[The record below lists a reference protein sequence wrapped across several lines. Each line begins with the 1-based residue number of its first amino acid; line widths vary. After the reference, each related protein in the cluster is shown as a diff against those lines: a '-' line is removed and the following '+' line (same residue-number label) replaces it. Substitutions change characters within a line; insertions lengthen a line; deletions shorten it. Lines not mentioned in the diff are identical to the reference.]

1 MKQTKTILS
10 MLCAAALFAACS
22 STDELEPVVQAG
34 EQTAE
39 EAVGFDVYTRG
50 SQQTRAGY
58 VGEIDATA
66 FQVTGF
72 GVYAYVTSGTD
83 YAAGK
88 WDAKK
93 TTAKPD
99 FMANQHVTY
108 SGGWTYSPVKYWP
121 NQANTNGNGVDNLGG
136 GSATNDGTNID
147 YVSFFAYAPYVDDT
161 TLPYKEDA
169 GYTAATAEAAI
180 NSTANTGII
189 WLPANNTTGD
199 PKVVYR
205 MAADPTNAVD
215 LMYGV
220 AARAYTVNETTGQQ
234 GKPVTAG
241 MSFLDMTKEV
251 VADKLN
257 YRFQHAL
264 TKLAVNVDAYF
275 DEVRDGSTPGT
286 NDVDPN
292 TRIVIESIV
301 LKTAKLA
308 VYGELNLNNSTA
320 NTPNW
325 GTAPTDAII
334 STDADPTEKAKYY
347 NAGDGYFL
355 PIANGLKHVTLTTD
369 DKYFAQQPLGVTKK
383 KQSLLGYAVDG
394 TTPASLMFVP
404 NTEGD
409 DGLDIVIT
417 YKVITRDARLE
428 KGYNVT
434 TNVIKQN
441 IASVPFNPGYST
453 VFNLHLG
460 MTTVKMDA
468 VVSDW
473 DGTDVHEIDL
483 PANVGV
489 ASLTAS
495 GTITGF
501 GLVTI
506 SSPTA
511 TLEDG
516 TNPTITTADLYFTTD
531 AEGHNVLP
539 VTKYSTDYYIP
550 GNFTGSARDI
560 YVWYGGVA
568 AASSISQS
576 AITKDDDSGVK
587 VTANITT
594 GEGTGGDAGKVVAD
608 GGTVTLTVAY
618 NAGIKEAYNSS
629 YWTVKQS
636 VGGGAAT
643 VASVISYD
651 NTAKTFVVSVPANA
665 ADAASRTFTFSL
677 KHKDG
682 MEITAAAVTQLAGAN
697 YVTP

>member
-1 MKQTKTILS
+1 

-241 MSFLDMTKEV
+241 MPFLDMTKEV

-275 DEVRDGSTPGT
+275 DEVRNGSTPGT

-292 TRIVIESIV
+292 TRIVIESVVI
-301 LKTAKLA
+301 TTDKLA
-308 VYGELNLNNSTA
+308 VHGTMNLNNSAA

-325 GTAPTDAII
+325 TIDN
-334 STDADPTEKAKYY
+334 KAKITTGSSSY
-347 NAGDGYFL
+347 NDGNGYEL
-355 PIANGLKHVTLTTD
+355 PIANGLKHVTLTD
-369 DKYFAQQPLGVTKK
+369 KDKYFAQQPLGVTKN

-404 NTEGD
+404 NTAGTS
-409 DGLDIVIT
+409 GLDIVIT
-417 YKVITRDARLE
+417 YRVITRDARLKDTYSE
-428 KGYNVT
+428 A
-434 TNVIKQN
+434 TNVIKQT
-441 IASVPFNPGYST
+441 IAAGDLNFGPGYST
-453 VFNLHLG
+453 VLNLHLG
-460 MTTVKMDA
+460 MTSVKMDA
-468 VVSDW
+468 VISAW
-473 DGTDVHEIDL
+473 DGTDTKEIDL
-483 PANVGV
+483 PANVKVKEITGLPTINNYGAITLTASKYGV
-489 ASLTAS
+489 AS
-495 GTITGF
+495 
-501 GLVTI
+501 
-506 SSPTA
+506 
-511 TLEDG
+511 
-516 TNPTITTADLYFTTD
+516 FTTIQAD
-531 AEGHNVLP
+531 GASTVDLSANDVIFTDESNNVLT
-539 VTKYSTDYYIP
+539 VTDRNGTPYLP
-550 GNFTGSARDI
+550 GNYNGASRTI
-560 YVWYGGVA
+560 KMWYAGVYKEITQESIP
-568 AASSISQS
+568 ASDL
-576 AITKDDDSGVK
+576 TLT
-587 VTANITT
+587 VTSPAGNINGD
-594 GEGTGGDAGKVVAD
+594 GE
-608 GGTVTLTVAY
+608 TVTLSFTY
-618 NAGIKEAYNSS
+618 DDKIKDFNYAD
-629 YWTVKQS
+629 WTVSATPAPQS
-636 VGGGAAT
+636 VSAAGATINVVVGKNPSNSEARNITFT
-643 VASVISYD
+643 VTHNKGLTKS
-651 NTAKTFVVSVPANA
+651 TEAKTQ
-665 ADAASRTFTFSL
+665 AAS
-677 KHKDG
+677 
-682 MEITAAAVTQLAGAN
+682 TA
-697 YVTP
+697 P